1 MAQDELNQILESKI
15 KLKKKKQL
23 LLTRIGYL
31 RINIFGED
39 YEQINRAQ
47 ERKELDKAV
56 ELMNKCAETVALP
69 FLSTKKQPGLSERLK
84 KLISTKKQPE
94 PAELIRK
101 WKTSYETWFK
111 QNESNRP
118 QADDKKRMEEFNQL
132 KMAFFT
138 LYTYSFSV
146 ENFPPLRNR
155 RSDH

>member
-15 KLKKKKQL
+15 KLKKKTQL
-23 LLTRIGYL
+23 LLTQIGYL
-31 RINIFGED
+31 RINMFGEY

-56 ELMNKCAETVALP
+56 ELMNKCAEAVGLP
-69 FLSTKKQPGLSERLK
+69 FLSTKKQRGLIERLK
-84 KLISTKKQPE
+84 GLISTKKQPE

-101 WKTSYETWFK
+101 WKTAYETWFK
-111 QNESNRP
+111 KNESPRP
-118 QADDKKRMEEFNQL
+118 QTDDKKRMEEFDQL
-132 KMAFFT
+132 KMLFFT
-138 LYTYSFSV
+138 IYTYSFSV

>member
-1 MAQDELNQILESKI
+1 MTQNELNQILESKM
-15 KLKKKKQL
+15 KPRKKKKL
-23 LLTRIGYL
+23 LLTQIGYL
-31 RINIFGED
+31 RINMFGEY

-69 FLSTKKQPGLSERLK
+69 FLSTKKEPGLIERLK
-84 KLISTKKQPE
+84 ELVSTKKQPD

-101 WKTSYETWFK
+101 WITAYETWFK
-111 QNESNRP
+111 QNESTRP
-118 QADDKKRMEEFNQL
+118 QTDDRKRMEEFNQL

-138 LYTYSFSV
+138 IYTYSFSV

>member
-1 MAQDELNQILESKI
+1 MTQDELNKVFESKI
-15 KLKKKKQL
+15 KLKKKTQL
-23 LLTRIGYL
+23 LITQIGYL
-31 RINIFGED
+31 RINIFGEY

-47 ERKELDKAV
+47 ERKELDKGV
-56 ELMNKCAETVALP
+56 ELMNKCAEVVALP
-69 FLSTKKQPGLSERLK
+69 FLSTKKQLGLIERLK
-84 KLISTKKQPE
+84 KLIPTKKQPE

-101 WKTSYETWFK
+101 WKTAYGTWVI
-111 QNESNRP
+111 QNESTRP
-118 QADDKKRMEEFNQL
+118 QIDNKKRMEEFDQL